1 VARPFTGTRTEP
13 ALLRGWKRPPA
24 LTKLSADSAGQSR
37 VTLGDQ
43 RPVGASA
50 RVPAGRHR
58 LFGEA
63 EPIMG
68 RGETLNEGQD
78 FAAAVNQLTGT
89 WGPPRIRWARGG
101 RAAGGCVPSHPSTA
115 GAP

>member
-1 VARPFTGTRTEP
+1 
-13 ALLRGWKRPPA
+13 
-24 LTKLSADSAGQSR
+24 
-37 VTLGDQ
+37 
-43 RPVGASA
+43 
-50 RVPAGRHR
+50 
-58 LFGEA
+58 
-63 EPIMG
+63 MG